1 MELSFL
7 KNAKVVGADDEK
19 QKAEAKQE
27 VNQEATT
34 EAETENQEPQNENE
48 VEQVKEEENNKDN
61 KDEKEELQQG
71 QEEVQSNE
79 KQEQE
84 VQEVNLDDD
93 KVLSYLKEKGI
104 EVDGFEDLTKPKEKT
119 EIPQELQSYLEYK
132 KETNRSYK
140 DFLELQKDWSKESE
154 DVALER
160 YLKEKNPYFTDEDV
174 KDELADFGIDEDIDT
189 EAEIRKKKRNKRKL
203 LSEAVSY
210 LEGQKEKYKSPLE
223 GSSSAEVQIPDD
235 YKEAKTKLSEMQK
248 LQEQQSEVLKQ
259 RQQNFLEN
267 TKSVFN
273 QDFKGFEFEVA
284 GQKKVFKSDE
294 SNALLDMQS
303 DINKFISKF
312 TGDNGELKDVKGYHK
327 ALNAAMNA
335 DKLAKHFYE
344 LGKSE
349 AIAEETR
356 ESKNINFSGHKT
368 ADNSTSKPKWKVV
381 TPMQQG
387 LKIRN

>member
-1 MELSFL
+1 
-7 KNAKVVGADDEK
+7 
-19 QKAEAKQE
+19 
-27 VNQEATT
+27 
-34 EAETENQEPQNENE
+34 
-48 VEQVKEEENNKDN
+48 
-61 KDEKEELQQG
+61 
-71 QEEVQSNE
+71 
-79 KQEQE
+79 
-84 VQEVNLDDD
+84 
-93 KVLSYLKEKGI
+93 
-104 EVDGFEDLTKPKEKT
+104 
-119 EIPQELQSYLEYK
+119 LEYK

-387 LKIRN
+387 LKIRK